1 MDKKKTPQ
9 NHQEGQAVPDP
20 IFTANT
26 VAELS
31 QKWFE
36 EWKPYLETDGE
47 KLLGDVLATMLASM
61 AQLRE
66 GHQVQHEALGK
77 AADFARGARLRF
89 EESTEAIKR
98 LEATQLAQMSA
109 ISKRL
114 EKLEG
119 R

>member
-1 MDKKKTPQ
+1 MTKEKTPQ

-47 KLLGDVLATMLASM
+47 KLLGDVLATVLASM

-66 GHQVQHEALGK
+66 AQAVNSEGFSQVTNLIQELT
-77 AADFARGARLRF
+77 ARHR
-89 EESTEAIKR
+89 TT
-98 LEATQLAQMSA
+98 TQA